1 MTTRP
6 EYEANVV
13 AAAILLDP
21 EEILAY
27 IYEYGY
33 TSEPIAQAMD
43 TDINLV
49 TLMIATLAQAGY
61 DLRSSDYRSDFLK

>member
-1 MTTRP
+1 MRRRSQEFLREVSSCDMTTRP
-6 EYEANVV
+6 EYEASVV

-33 TSEPIAQAMD
+33 TSEQIAQAMD
-43 TDINLV
+43 TDIK
-49 TLMIATLAQAGY
+49 IPQQ
-61 DLRSSDYRSDFLK
+61 LR